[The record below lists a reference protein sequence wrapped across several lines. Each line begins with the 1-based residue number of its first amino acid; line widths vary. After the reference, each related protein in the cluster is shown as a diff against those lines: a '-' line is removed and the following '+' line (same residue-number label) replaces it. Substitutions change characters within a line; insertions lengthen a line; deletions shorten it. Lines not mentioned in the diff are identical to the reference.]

1 MKSTNKVVAVKV
13 QHAPVKHTAHLDM
26 MLMEMGV
33 LQAAQLIPQFK
44 LAWLARTTRRNL
56 PRELDFLHEA
66 ENAEKVRLH
75 LKELDFVKV
84 PKIEYSL
91 STSRLLVM
99 EYMPGTQ
106 INDKKELNRRRIDVN
121 KTIERVTDMY
131 SEMIFNH
138 GFIHC
143 DPHPGNILINEGPEI
158 VLLDHGLYQ
167 TINDEFRYNY
177 ALLWRSLIDG
187 DLSNIR
193 RAARYLNVEDMFPLL
208 SGKTSN

>member
-1 MKSTNKVVAVKV
+1 M
-13 QHAPVKHTAHLDM
+13 
-26 MLMEMGV
+26 
-33 LQAAQLIPQFK
+33 
-44 LAWLARTTRRNL
+44 
-56 PRELDFLHEA
+56 
-66 ENAEKVRLH
+66 RLH

-106 INDKKELNRRRIDVN
+106 INDKQELNKRRIDVN

-158 VLLDHGLYQ
+158 VLLDYELYQ

-208 SGKTSN
+208 SGNNLN